1 MAKVENFSPY
11 LLGLAQ
17 KAMVERITIPA
28 PDYGTAKKLQTR
40 FHKLRTAM
48 RHEHHPSLPLME
60 RVSTRTSKPD
70 ETPAWCIFE
79 PADHDL
85 EEILK
90 AAGINLL

>member
-17 KAMVERITIPA
+17 RAMVERQVIPV

-48 RHEHHPSLPLME
+48 RNEQHPQLPLME
-60 RVSTRTSKPD
+60 RVSTRVSREGD
-70 ETPAWCIFE
+70 AEHWVVFE
-79 PADHDL
+79 PSDYDL

-90 AAGINLL
+90 KAGIQLE

>member
-17 KAMVERITIPA
+17 KAMVERITIPC

-48 RHEHHPSLPLME
+48 RHEQHPALPLME
-60 RVSTRTSKPD
+60 RVSTRTSKPN
-70 ETPAWCIFE
+70 ETSCWVIFE

-90 AAGINLL
+90 SAGIDLQ